1 MQHFIYKTQ
10 HCNGKYY
17 IGRHST
23 ENSNDGYVGS
33 GLWIRSVKDKSQLTT
48 MVLEYAEDSQTL
60 LELERKYLAEHV
72 GKPNNM
78 NFNQNPC
85 GFASGDLHPQR
96 QIKGRQRMK
105 ENNPGMRSEHKD
117 MMRSDKN
124 PAKRL
129 DVRKNISKRMTGDNN
144 PMYRPEVI
152 AARSGDNH
160 PSKKDPTIGSKI
172 SQARLG
178 IKLAKVMCQHCGK
191 EVAINHYPSRH
202 LKVCHSYPQ
211 K

>member
-1 MQHFIYKTQ
+1 MKHYIYKTT
-10 HCNGKYY
+10 HTNGKYY

-23 ENSNDGYVGS
+23 ENENDGYRGS
-33 GLWIRSVKDKSQLTT
+33 GLWVRSIKDKSSLTT
-48 MVLEYAEDSQTL
+48 TILEYATDAESLITL
-60 LELERKYLAEHV
+60 EKQYLLEHV
-72 GKPNNM
+72 GKTNNM
-78 NFNQNPC
+78 NYNQNPV

-96 QIKGRQRMK
+96 QEKGRQRVR
-105 ENNPGMRSEHKD
+105 ENNPGMRPEHKE
-117 MMRSDKN
+117 MMRGDKN

-129 DVRKNISKRMTGDNN
+129 DVRKNISKRMTGENN

-178 IKLAKVMCQHCGK
+178 IKLERVECEYCGK
-191 EVAINHYPSRH
+191 SVAINHYPNRH
-202 LKVCHSYPQ
+202 KSKCLSQ
-211 K
+211 